1 VEIIA
6 HRGASRDA
14 PENTLASLCLGFEE
28 GADVGELDV
37 RLTRDDQIVLMHDS
51 TTGRTAMIDLAI
63 RETNLAVLKR
73 LDVGRR
79 RGVAW
84 ARERIPTLD
93 EALSILPPGKRLF
106 VEIKCGPEILLPLER
121 LLRTRPSLS
130 RIAIIGF
137 DWETMREAKVLFP
150 HLEVYWLSAF
160 KRERA
165 NKNRKPSTD
174 RLIER
179 ALAADLDGLNLLHA
193 GRIDAAF
200 VRKAHRA
207 GLKVYVW
214 TVDNPRRARKL
225 ATVGVDG
232 LATNRPGWMRRRLAA
247 KTDSRRGGSISVA
260 AEAEATP

>member
-14 PENTLASLCLGFEE
+14 PENTLASLRLGFEQ
-28 GADVGELDV
+28 GADVGEMDI
-37 RLTRDDQIVLMHDS
+37 RLTRDDQVVLMHDS
-51 TTGRTAMIDLAI
+51 TTGRTAMVDLAI
-63 RETNLAVLKR
+63 RETSLTVLKR
-73 LDVGRR
+73 LDAGRR
-79 RGVAW
+79 RGIAW

-93 EALSILPPGKRLF
+93 EALSILPAGRRYF

-121 LLRTRPSLS
+121 SLRWRAAPP

-137 DWETMREAKVLFP
+137 DWETMREAKLFFP
-150 HLEVYWLSAF
+150 KLEVYWLSAF

-165 NKNRKPSTD
+165 NKNRKPSAD

-179 ALAADLDGLNLLHA
+179 ALAANLDGLNLLHT
-193 GRIDAAF
+193 GPIDATF

-214 TVDNPRRARKL
+214 TVDSPRRARRL
-225 ATVGVDG
+225 AALGIDG
-232 LATNRPGWMRRRLAA
+232 LATNRPGWMRRRLAVRHESA
-247 KTDSRRGGSISVA
+247 RGR
-260 AEAEATP
+260 